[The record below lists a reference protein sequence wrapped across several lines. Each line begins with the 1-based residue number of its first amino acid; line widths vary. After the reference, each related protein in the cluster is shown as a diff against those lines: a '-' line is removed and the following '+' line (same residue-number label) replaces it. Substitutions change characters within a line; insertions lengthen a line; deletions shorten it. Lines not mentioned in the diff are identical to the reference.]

1 MIIMEVNNQIHNLK
15 YLKVTRKKLRNN
27 ATKAEQFLWN
37 FLKGRQIKNTKFRR
51 QHSIGNYIVDFY
63 CPEKKLAIEI
73 DGSIH
78 ETKEVKINDKEKAET
93 LNFYNIQILRFNNED
108 VFDNI
113 VNVLNKI
120 KESI

>member
-1 MIIMEVNNQIHNLK
+1 MEINNQIHNLK

-51 QHSIGNYIVDFY
+51 QHSVGNYIVDFY
-63 CPEKKLAIEI
+63 CAEKKLAIEI

-78 ETKEVKINDKEKAET
+78 DTKEVKINDKEKAET
-93 LNFYNIQILRFNNED
+93 LNFYNIQILRFTNED

-120 KESI
+120 EESI